1 MMKSRSGG
9 GANCKVERKT
19 AEKYRRL
26 HVKSLCVKLASIIPK
41 EHRTIA
47 FCTPYTIEH
56 ECDELLSLLFC
67 RLFGSR
73 IGLEASSVYERLKY
87 LIN

>member
-1 MMKSRSGG
+1 MKSRSGG

-47 FCTPYTIEH
+47 KVLIYA
-56 ECDELLSLLFC
+56 
-67 RLFGSR
+67 SR
-73 IGLEASSVYERLKY
+73 SGLEASSVYERLKY